1 MSLNA
6 AFHPLRVK
14 EVRRETRDA
23 VSIAFEAP
31 EELADLYR
39 FQAGQYLTLKTDL
52 EGEEVRR
59 NYSVCVSPLDGEL
72 RIAVKEVAGGVFSR
86 WANNVL
92 KAGDTLDVMPPMGRF
107 TCAPDPAAAHRY
119 VGIAGGSGVTPL
131 MSLIK
136 TVLLTE
142 PNSRFTLLY
151 GNRNTASVIFLEE
164 LAGLKNRFMDRLEVY
179 HFLEDEAEEIE
190 LFNGLLNREKCDE
203 VFSTLVRPDE
213 IDCFYIC
220 GPGPMMDAAEHAL
233 LAKGV
238 SPHRIKI
245 ERFTT
250 DALSGERLARAEALQ
265 QRAQGLSVE
274 VTLDGRRAKVA
285 FDAERGNI
293 LDSVRAAGLPAPF
306 ACKGGVCATC
316 RAKVLSGSVEMKVNY
331 GLSQDEVA
339 QGYVLTCQSVPT
351 SEDVRLSYDS

>member
-23 VSIAFEAP
+23 VSIALEPPA
-31 EELADLYR
+31 ELAELYR
-39 FQAGQYLTLKTDL
+39 FEAGQYLTLRTEL
-52 EGEEVRR
+52 EGEEIRR

-86 WANNVL
+86 YANREL
-92 KAGDTLDVMPPMGRF
+92 KAGDVIDIMPPMGRF
-107 TCAPDPAAAHRY
+107 TVALDPEASHRY
-119 VGIAGGSGVTPL
+119 VAVAGGSGITPV

-136 TVLLTE
+136 TVLQTE
-142 PNSRFTLLY
+142 PRSRFTLLY
-151 GNRNTASVIFLEE
+151 GNRSTATVIFLEE

-190 LFNGLLNREKCDE
+190 LFNGLLDRAKCEE

-213 IDCFYIC
+213 VDCFYVC

-233 LAKGV
+233 LDKGV
-238 SPHRIKI
+238 APERIKI

-265 QRAQGLSVE
+265 QKAQGLSVE
-274 VTLDGRRAKVA
+274 VTLDGRRAKVL

-316 RAKVLSGSVEMKVNY
+316 RAKILSGTVEMKVNY
-331 GLSQDEVA
+331 GLSEEEVA
-339 QGYVLTCQSVPT
+339 AGYVLTCQSVPT
-351 SEDVRLSYDS
+351 SRDVTLSYDA